1 MRTVSITTPVQE
13 RHRAWLEA
21 AAAGRCTLVYGRDA
35 GAEAVI
41 GDLEPRELADYKGLR
56 WFHLVWAGI
65 DKFTAADVP
74 AGAVMTNG
82 SGVYGAMIAE
92 HMLACILSLCRQ
104 LPHYAALQRQ
114 RLWDPRWQESTLEGK
129 TVLILG
135 AGDIGSALARRL
147 RGFDCRILGICR
159 RPRPIEGFD
168 AVYGPEDL
176 DRLLPQAD
184 VAACVLPGTRE
195 TAGLLHR
202 ERLLSMKPGAILV
215 NCGRGSLI
223 DTAALAEALDAVPL
237 LGCALDVTDP
247 EPLPPESP
255 LWAREN
261 VILTPHVSGA
271 SFGHLAETEDK
282 IYRLAAEN
290 LRRYLD
296 GEPLLNQVDF
306 AAGYRR
312 ITL

>member
-1 MRTVSITTPVQE
+1 
-13 RHRAWLEA
+13 
-21 AAAGRCTLVYGRDA
+21 
-35 GAEAVI
+35 
-41 GDLEPRELADYKGLR
+41 
-56 WFHLVWAGI
+56 
-65 DKFTAADVP
+65 
-74 AGAVMTNG
+74 MTNG

-114 RLWDPRWQESTLEGK
+114 RLWIPAGRSPPWRGR

-135 AGDIGSALARRL
+135 AGTSAAPWPGGSGALTA
-147 RGFDCRILGICR
+147 GFSASAAVPGPSRALN
-159 RPRPIEGFD
+159 

-215 NCGRGSLI
+215 NCGRGSLL

-261 VILTPHVSGA
+261 VILTPMSPEPA
-271 SFGHLAETEDK
+271 SATWPRPRTRSTGWPPK
-282 IYRLAAEN
+282 IS
-290 LRRYLD
+290 
-296 GEPLLNQVDF
+296 
-306 AAGYRR
+306 AGIWTANRC
-312 ITL
+312 